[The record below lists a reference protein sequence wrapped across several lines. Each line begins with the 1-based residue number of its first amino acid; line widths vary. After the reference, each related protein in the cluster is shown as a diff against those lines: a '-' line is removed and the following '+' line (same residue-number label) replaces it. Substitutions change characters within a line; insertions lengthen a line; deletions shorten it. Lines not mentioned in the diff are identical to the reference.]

1 MPEVLDTA
9 ASVDR
14 ADADSE
20 EKRTEAPVSAPSR
33 LSFSHLPLHLGD
45 LAVDALQ
52 AGAYRKSTQFQV
64 PAETQRVAGLSG
76 TEPEGTAGSRPYQA
90 NGSADGRVPDGAGA
104 EVALRQ
110 QNPLR
115 LKAQREPSACQPEQV
130 KSPHPT
136 IPISKKGRTRV
147 EAGQDSGGQSIEA
160 RIVLHGEGAV
170 ELLMQPLPGFQVWLA
185 RHGEQHSASRFG
197 LRVLCQ
203 RDRGFTRLVG
213 DRKALANEAR
223 SPVSKRQ
230 GLILGGGPERAQREE
245 ERNGKPTVH
254 ASSPP
259 CPLRG
264 QDHATEVGLV
274 VLSEIR
280 AE

>member
-33 LSFSHLPLHLGD
+33 LSFSHLPFHLGD
-45 LAVDALQ
+45 LAVDTVQ

-64 PAETQRVAGLSG
+64 PAESQGVAGLSG
-76 TEPEGTAGSRPYQA
+76 TELEGPTGSRPYQA

-115 LKAQREPSACQPEQV
+115 LKAQRELSACQPEQV

-147 EAGQDSGGQSIEA
+147 EAGQGLGGQGIEA
-160 RIVLHGEGAV
+160 RIVLHREGAV
-170 ELLMQPLPGFQVWLA
+170 KLLMQPLPSFQVWLA
-185 RHGEQHSASRFG
+185 RHGEQHSASRF
-197 LRVLCQ
+197 RFWVLCQ

-213 DRKALANEAR
+213 DCKALANEAR
-223 SPVSKRQ
+223 SLVGKRQ
-230 GLILGGGPERAQREE
+230 GLILRGGCECTQGKQER
-245 ERNGKPTVH
+245 K
-254 ASSPP
+254 
-259 CPLRG
+259 G
-264 QDHATEVGLV
+264 QPVAHVPSLPWPAAGGRSMRSTDGAHV
-274 VLSEIR
+274 
-280 AE
+280 